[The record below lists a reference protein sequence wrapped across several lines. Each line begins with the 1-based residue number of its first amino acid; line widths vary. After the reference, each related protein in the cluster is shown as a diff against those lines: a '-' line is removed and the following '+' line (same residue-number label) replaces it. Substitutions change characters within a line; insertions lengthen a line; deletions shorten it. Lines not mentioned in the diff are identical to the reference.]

1 MSFSGIRPINL
12 KTDLA
17 QLADLIEI
25 VFAPSLDEGGRAA
38 IREMRYLS
46 KLGAGLTLLGR
57 FNEIVMGV
65 KLGYVWEEAGQVI
78 GNVSL
83 YPAFMPAERDV
94 WIIANVGVHPDYQG
108 RGIARKLM
116 HAALDALRERHA
128 RAAILQ
134 VDYDNYKAIHLYDSL
149 YFYRERAW
157 TTWRRSSLA
166 PNPPALERTVFI
178 TRRRPSEW
186 RAEYALAQQ
195 VFPKERGGLGWLRP
209 LSPDLFRRSLWREL
223 TSWLTMNNVERLI
236 VRSEDEKQILASL
249 WVENALGTLTTRLT
263 LLHHPHH
270 PELVEPLLNT
280 VVRRFRT
287 GSLMIEH
294 PFDDAL
300 TSKTLRLY
308 RFMPERTVW
317 HMRWENDTR

>member
-17 QLADLIEI
+17 QLADLIEL
-25 VFAPSLDEGGRAA
+25 VFAPTLDEGGRAA

-78 GNVSL
+78 GNVSV
-83 YPAFMPAERDV
+83 YPAFMPGERDV

-116 HAALDALRERHA
+116 HTALDALRQRHA

-134 VDYDNYKAIHLYDSL
+134 VDYDNYKAIHLYDTL
-149 YFYRERAW
+149 HFYRERAW

-166 PNPPALERTVFI
+166 PNPPPLQSDVFI

-186 RAEYALAQQ
+186 RAEYALAEL
-195 VFPKERGGLGWLRP
+195 VFPKERGGMGWLRP
-209 LSPDLFRRSLWREL
+209 LTPSAFRRSLWREL
-223 TSWLTMNNVERLI
+223 TSWLTMNNIERLV
-236 VRSEDEKQILASL
+236 VRNADETQILASL
-249 WVENALGTLTTRLT
+249 WVENTLGTLTTRLT

-287 GSLMIEH
+287 GSLMLEH
-294 PFDDAL
+294 PFDDVL
-300 TSKTLRLY
+300 TGETLRLY

-317 HMRWENDTR
+317 HMRWDNDAR